1 MNQLEKLRELLKQ
14 LRLATKNDSYVEVE
28 VAGCKVQLRHEE
40 IHNGVMRLVRDK
52 AVAWAIISKEPDPTW
67 PIPLLPTILID
78 SSLIPD
84 LPCSFL
90 LSRDGSSCCAFVQ
103 GRRTFDLKMNDGYIH
118 HGSPAIGYVLRPTPR
133 V

>member
-28 VAGCKVQLRHEE
+28 VAGCKIQLRHEE
-40 IHNGVMRLVRDK
+40 IRNGIMRLVKEK
-52 AVAWAIISKEPDPTW
+52 AVAWAIISKEPGLTW

-78 SSLIPD
+78 STFIPD

-90 LSRDGSSCCAFVQ
+90 LSRDGSSCCAEIQ
-103 GRRTFDLKMNDGYIH
+103 EKWAFDLKMNNRYIH